1 MSFLVLPDTVWDQ
14 HPTFFISFLFTS
26 SSRDLVYPGWVQV
39 KAAMVAIV
47 AEREREKGRE
57 G

>member
-14 HPTFFISFLFTS
+14 HPTFSTFLFTS